1 VVVQAKLTPYNAY
14 ERNKDY
20 YENEEELEDEFE

>member
-1 VVVQAKLTPYNAY
+1 VKSTPYNAY